1 MLEGARSAWLSWNA
15 QAQRQ
20 LITSKHGSC
29 QRKSALCNAVRS
41 WEENPFWSTWVPR
54 KELCRQKD
62 STTTQQTAQHATTMT
77 TPSPPPSNGNE
88 DLMKS
93 TTTNDSSSIR
103 LTLQVDNTSALPI
116 FLQGRVSG
124 EENGVKKT

>member
-1 MLEGARSAWLSWNA
+1 MHRHRDNICAAASNA
-15 QAQRQ
+15 SLHQ
-20 LITSKHGSC
+20 LT
-29 QRKSALCNAVRS
+29 A
-41 WEENPFWSTWVPR
+41 WEENPFWGTRGTEKGTLPS
-54 KELCRQKD
+54 KKK
-62 STTTQQTAQHATTMT
+62 QQHAHATTMT

-124 EENGVKKT
+124 EENNGVKKT